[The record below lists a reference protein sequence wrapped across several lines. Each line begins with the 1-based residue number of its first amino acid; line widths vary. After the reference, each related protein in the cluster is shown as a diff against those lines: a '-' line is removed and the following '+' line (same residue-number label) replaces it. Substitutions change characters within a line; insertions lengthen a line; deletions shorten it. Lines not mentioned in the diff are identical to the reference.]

1 MIGTQKPEHF
11 ATRTFEMVLQH
22 NFCYPS
28 TRTRFHEKTGTQ
40 FDFRLGN
47 VWPIGPFHNVLLLF
61 FSDVLF
67 LLRAEPAD

>member
-28 TRTRFHEKTGTQ
+28 TRTRFHEKTGS
-40 FDFRLGN
+40 LIN
-47 VWPIGPFHNVLLLF
+47 SIH
-61 FSDVLF
+61 FSC
-67 LLRAEPAD
+67 